1 MSEESQSYGAAA
13 SEHLGMYLFLRH
25 LLNDSLQYTME
36 LADIH
41 NKKYAIVD
49 GNYCG
54 MLLLCS
60 VSEKQSKGCSRGL
73 NVCHV
78 ACLRFGMH
86 HLGFSSLSLQLTWSS
101 NWQQLWNQIKGPV
114 ELQGRFQEIW
124 NIFVALLWDNRT
136 EGLLRLCAVIQ
147 FVTRSFLGTL
157 YFYLLFFTCL
167 SKTEI
172 CHLMW
177 FECQNCFLFDHFC
190 PVRLAPNFLVTTS

>member
-36 LADIH
+36 RADIH
-41 NKKYAIVD
+41 IKKYAIVGAND
-49 GNYCG
+49 CG

-101 NWQQLWNQIKGPV
+101 SYGIK
-114 ELQGRFQEIW
+114 
-124 NIFVALLWDNRT
+124 
-136 EGLLRLCAVIQ
+136 
-147 FVTRSFLGTL
+147 
-157 YFYLLFFTCL
+157 
-167 SKTEI
+167 
-172 CHLMW
+172 
-177 FECQNCFLFDHFC
+177 
-190 PVRLAPNFLVTTS
+190 